1 MRNKI
6 VAVFG
11 GTFDPPHIGHL
22 IVASDACDRLGLL
35 SVMFVPAALPPHK
48 LDEITTPGAIRM
60 RMVELAVAADERF
73 VASDI
78 EISRRGPSFMIDT
91 VRELKGGGY
100 EKIFVIVGADSLA
113 EIRTWKEYKA
123 LLAEAQVIA
132 VSRPGFGPESVGYPD
147 SGTVRYL
154 DVTPIGV
161 SSTMIRN
168 RVADGRPIK
177 YLVPEKVEE
186 FIYQEGLY
194 VENR

>member
-1 MRNKI
+1 
-6 VAVFG
+6 
-11 GTFDPPHIGHL
+11 
-22 IVASDACDRLGLL
+22 
-35 SVMFVPAALPPHK
+35 
-48 LDEITTPGAIRM
+48 
-60 RMVELAVAADERF
+60 MVELAVAADERF